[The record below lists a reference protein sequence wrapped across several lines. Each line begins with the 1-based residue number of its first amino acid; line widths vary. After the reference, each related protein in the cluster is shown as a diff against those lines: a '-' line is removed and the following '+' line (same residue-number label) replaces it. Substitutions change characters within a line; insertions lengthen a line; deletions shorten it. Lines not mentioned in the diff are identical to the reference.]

1 LNIQSAQA
9 GPGSADLVEP
19 GSTNVEVDVQLDG
32 GPRANPSEVA
42 IVANQSTAVRSTGL
56 DSAEPLKGLHAHART
71 FPFSL

>member
-1 LNIQSAQA
+1 VPKQDLDQQIWLNQA
-9 GPGSADLVEP
+9 
-19 GSTNVEVDVQLDG
+19 TNVEVDVQLDG

-71 FPFSL
+71 FPFS